1 MAIDPEMYKKYS
13 GRSGDPYERLGA
25 ALAQNDARK
34 HQREAELSKSPTQR
48 HLESKAKMNAGVW
61 VFLGLIAVIAAIAA
75 LFR

>member
-34 HQREAELSKSPTQR
+34 HQREAELGKSVTQR
-48 HLESKAKMNAGVW
+48 RLEAKFRINSGVW
-61 VFLGLIAVIAAIAA
+61 VFLGLVAVIAALAA